1 MNVAEAKNQGH
12 RSERALN
19 LYSVINQGFPKKPFS
34 EWAKHQ
40 DRPKK
45 KDLERSPMTLSSP
58 RLELGISRVSGGRI
72 NQLSHEDASSFRSL
86 PDFGLHIVLTQ
97 SKIALV
103 KREKVV
109 QRAEGKR
116 KGSARLEKGFKPNR
130 GS

>member
-1 MNVAEAKNQGH
+1 MVNSDYSCDINKDIHDHKIVLRIAKF
-12 RSERALN
+12 R
-19 LYSVINQGFPKKPFS
+19 
-34 EWAKHQ
+34 
-40 DRPKK
+40 
-45 KDLERSPMTLSSP
+45 LSSP

>member
-1 MNVAEAKNQGH
+1 
-12 RSERALN
+12 
-19 LYSVINQGFPKKPFS
+19 
-34 EWAKHQ
+34 
-40 DRPKK
+40 
-45 KDLERSPMTLSSP
+45 
-58 RLELGISRVSGGRI
+58 VSGGRI

-103 KREKVV
+103 KREKV